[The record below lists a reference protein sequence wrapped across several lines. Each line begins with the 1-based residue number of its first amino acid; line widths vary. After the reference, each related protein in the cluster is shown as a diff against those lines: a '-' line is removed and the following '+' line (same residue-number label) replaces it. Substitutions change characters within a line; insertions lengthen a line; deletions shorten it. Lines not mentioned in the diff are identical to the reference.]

1 MWELPLRPA
10 FLLMTN
16 TMAAQRNSEYKKLK
30 VKAGH
35 EPTPAAEKAKTG
47 TKSARSRIKEKK
59 RAIPKSRE
67 SLTKAQKASQAA
79 PRKVK
84 QGHQARIKRVS
95 FIVRLT
101 VDKLSQPGRT
111 EIEHVPSG
119 RKQNFPNLEGVHLVT
134 FMKACISPER
144 ISQVVIPTVNT
155 PEALITSISGPAEP
169 RSSLIVSDVKI
180 FHRGKPDFMTLIL
193 TPEEPF
199 MLQAHFEIQMPY
211 AQGLSLQESSFET
224 KIFVSEIS
232 SGNSQLLKTYSAK
245 LIQDV
250 FEYTVAIDLGGLP
263 LGLYRLF
270 TVVTL
275 HRPIKLVG
283 FYAKTFIDVR

>member
-1 MWELPLRPA
+1 
-10 FLLMTN
+10 MTN
-16 TMAAQRNSEYKKLK
+16 TMAAQRNSKYKKLK
-30 VKAGH
+30 VKAGK
-35 EPTPAAEKAKTG
+35 EPTPAAEKAKIG
-47 TKSARSRIKEKK
+47 TKSARTRIKEKK
-59 RAIPKSRE
+59 RATPKFRE
-67 SLTKAQKASQAA
+67 SLTKAQKVSQAA

-111 EIEHVPSG
+111 EIEHVLSG
-119 RKQNFPNLEGVHLVT
+119 RKQNFPSLEAVRLVT
-134 FMKACISPER
+134 FMKACIGPER
-144 ISQVVIPTVNT
+144 IPQDLIPTTNT
-155 PEALITSISGPAEP
+155 QEELITSISGPAEP

-180 FHRGKPDFMTLIL
+180 FRRGRPDFMTLIL

-199 MLQAHFEIQMPY
+199 ILQAHFELKMPY
-211 AQGLSLQESSFET
+211 AQRLTLQESSFET
-224 KIFVSEIS
+224 KIYVSEIS

-245 LIQDV
+245 LTQDV
-250 FEYTVAIDLGGLP
+250 FKYAVPIDLGGLP

-275 HRPIKLVG
+275 HRPIKLLG
-283 FYAKTFIDVR
+283 FYGKTFIHVR

>member
-1 MWELPLRPA
+1 
-10 FLLMTN
+10 
-16 TMAAQRNSEYKKLK
+16 MATQRSSKRKKLK
-30 VKAGH
+30 AKADN
-35 EPTPAAEKAKTG
+35 EPTIAAEKAKIG
-47 TKSARSRIKEKK
+47 TKSAHIQIKEKK

-101 VDKLSQPGRT
+101 VDEYNQPGRT

-119 RKQNFPNLEGVHLVT
+119 RKQNFPSLEAARLVT
-134 FMKACISPER
+134 FMKACIGPER
-144 ISQVVIPTVNT
+144 ISEDVIPITKT
-155 PEALITSISGPAEP
+155 QEELITSTSAPAEP
-169 RSSLIVSDVKI
+169 RASLIISDVQV
-180 FHRGKPDFMTLIL
+180 FCRGIPDFTTLML

-199 MLQAHFEIQMPY
+199 ILQAHFQLQVPN
-211 AQGLSLQESSFET
+211 AQELTLPESSFET
-224 KIFVSEIS
+224 KIYASEIS
-232 SGNSQLLKTYSAK
+232 NGNSQLLKIYSAK
-245 LIQDV
+245 LIQGMSK
-250 FEYTVAIDLGGLP
+250 YTVPMELGGLP
-263 LGLYRLF
+263 TGLYRLF

-283 FYAKTFIDVR
+283 FYGKTFIHVG